1 MSPTLRLCV
10 LPGDGIGPEVTE
22 IACSVL
28 ERALAGAGLSLSI
41 ETGLIGGAALDAA
54 GDPLPAAALAAARQ
68 ADAVLL
74 GAVGGPRWD
83 QARPRPEAGLL
94 ALRAGLGVFANLRP
108 VQVWSGLERSSVLR
122 PERVAGADILFVR
135 ELTGGAYFG
144 RPQGETGTAPD
155 RRAVDT
161 TAYGETEIRRV
172 AEVAFQAAEARRRH
186 LTSVDKANVLATSR
200 LWRTVVDEVAA
211 QHPTVT
217 VAHLLVDSCA
227 LRLLQAP
234 REFDVVLTENLF
246 GDILTDEAAALVG
259 SLGVLPSASLGTGGP
274 ALYEPVHGS
283 APDLVGRQQANPLGA
298 IGSAALCLRHSVGRP
313 DLAAAVEAAIAATI
327 AAGQCTPDLG
337 GSATTGAVAAA
348 VLTALD
354 RSAAA

>member
-1 MSPTLRLCV
+1 MTPALRVCV

-22 IACSVL
+22 IACAVL
-28 ERALAGAGLSLSI
+28 ERALATAGVSLEVES
-41 ETGLIGGAALDAA
+41 GLIGGAALDAT
-54 GDPLPAAALAAARQ
+54 GEPLPAAALAAARR

-94 ALRAGLGVFANLRP
+94 ALREGLGVFANLRP
-108 VQVWSGLERSSVLR
+108 VRVWPGLERSSVLR
-122 PERVAGADILFVR
+122 PERAAGADILFVR

-144 RPQGETGTAPD
+144 RPQGESGAAPD

-161 TAYGETEIRRV
+161 TAYGEAEIRRV
-172 AEVAFQAAEARRRH
+172 AEVAFRAAEARRHH

-200 LWRTVVDEVAA
+200 LWRAVVTEVAGA
-211 QHPTVT
+211 HPTVT
-217 VAHLLVDSCA
+217 VEHLLVDSCA

-234 REFDVVLTENLF
+234 REFDVVVTENLF

-259 SLGVLPSASLGTGGP
+259 SLGVLPSASLGADGP
-274 ALYEPVHGS
+274 GLYEPVHGS
-283 APDLVGRQQANPLGA
+283 APDLVGRRQANPLGA
-298 IGSAALCLRHSVGRP
+298 IGSAALCLRHSAGRP
-313 DLAAAVEAAIAATI
+313 DLAEAVEAAIAATI
-327 AAGQCTPDLG
+327 ARGECTPDLG
-337 GSATTGAVAAA
+337 GSATTDEVAVA
-348 VLTALD
+348 VLAALD